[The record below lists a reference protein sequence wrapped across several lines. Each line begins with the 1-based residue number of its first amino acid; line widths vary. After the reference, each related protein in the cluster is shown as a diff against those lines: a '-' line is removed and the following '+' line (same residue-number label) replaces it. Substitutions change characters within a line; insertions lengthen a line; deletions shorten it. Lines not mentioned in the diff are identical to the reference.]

1 MEEVKLF
8 FNYLRRHFGRNDTP
22 LGEMIALIAAL
33 GAKLFVVGIKKAAKK
48 VRNSSEKQRNTPI
61 LIIHNPTQVS
71 TIFSDLPKIG

>member
-8 FNYLRRHFGRNDTP
+8 FNYLRRHFGRNDTL

-48 VRNSSEKQRNTPI
+48 VRNSSKKQRNRT
-61 LIIHNPTQVS
+61 IIF
-71 TIFSDLPKIG
+71 IKLPSCCCGCGGRI